1 MYNKTPTN
9 PYTFC
14 RPGFEVKLIL
24 MVVKDVG
31 PTIFSKNKMH
41 GSLISLDFPFRFQE
55 LNGAQ

>member
-14 RPGFEVKLIL
+14 GPGFEVKLIL

-31 PTIFSKNKMH
+31 PTIFLLTRQKTKCM
-41 GSLISLDFPFRFQE
+41 E
-55 LNGAQ
+55 V